1 MQRIHSHFLSSIL
14 PHRTA
19 SDQSTSGRSTSGR
32 STSARSV
39 RAGRCTGSVKFATRR
54 GLTLIEM
61 LVAVTITLMVILA
74 IVQVFQLL
82 GTNIKNGH
90 AIIDVTTELR
100 FVGQQLQQD
109 LDGLTCPARTWI
121 DPASGLGYLE
131 IYDGPSTGTKEILK

>member
-1 MQRIHSHFLSSIL
+1 MQRILYLHFSSL
-14 PHRTA
+14 RPQQTARTPG
-19 SDQSTSGRSTSGR
+19 QSTRKR
-32 STSARSV
+32 LVRVAR
-39 RAGRCTGSVKFATRR
+39 RTGAAKLATRR

-61 LVAVTITLMVILA
+61 LIAVTITLMIVLA

-82 GTNIKNGH
+82 GTNIKNGQ

-121 DPASGLGYLE
+121 DPAAGSGYFEAG
-131 IYDGPSTGTKEILK
+131 DGPSSDAGFGAQRRG